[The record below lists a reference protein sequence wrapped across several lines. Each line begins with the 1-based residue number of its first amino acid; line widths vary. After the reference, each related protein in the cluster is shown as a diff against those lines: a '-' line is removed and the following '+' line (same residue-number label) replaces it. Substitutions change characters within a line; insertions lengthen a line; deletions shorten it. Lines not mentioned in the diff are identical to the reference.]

1 MKVSQFCKTKLEKI
15 LKACIRMPQV
25 DSCAVVFELISQA
38 NNLQIDRHGDMQ

>member
-1 MKVSQFCKTKLEKI
+1 MKVSQFCETKQDKI

-38 NNLQIDRHGDMQ
+38 NDLQTDRHGDMQ